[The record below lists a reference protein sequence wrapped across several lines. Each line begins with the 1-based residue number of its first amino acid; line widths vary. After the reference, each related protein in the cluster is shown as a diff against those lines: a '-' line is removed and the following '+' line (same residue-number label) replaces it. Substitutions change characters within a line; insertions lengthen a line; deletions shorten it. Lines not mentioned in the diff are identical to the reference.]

1 MQTLD
6 TSSVSRNIL
15 QKLLDYLDA
24 NDIQYTLDNRKETII
39 FDLTELSPTN
49 QKWVNATFK
58 SIKESRMT
66 NDQKKRIKPLLKRLI
81 MEVRSELKEAPEQL
95 MSQDLKIISQYVNG
109 LGAAPALR
117 HSIDDKFILQKA
129 EEINKLRI
137 EIMNYVEENSAY
149 RFYGKSPSEWKL
161 VKK

>member
-1 MQTLD
+1 
-6 TSSVSRNIL
+6 
-15 QKLLDYLDA
+15 
-24 NDIQYTLDNRKETII
+24 
-39 FDLTELSPTN
+39 
-49 QKWVNATFK
+49 
-58 SIKESRMT
+58 
-66 NDQKKRIKPLLKRLI
+66 
-81 MEVRSELKEAPEQL
+81 MEVRSELKESPEQL

-149 RFYGKSPSEWKL
+149 RFYGKSPSGWKL